1 MSPSIRAGYIPRLG
15 GPNPDTC
22 DGAGGGL
29 DNFEGVGFP
38 DVDPSQDQCDNP
50 DICDGS
56 GSCGDNFVSDWYTL

>member
-50 DICDGS
+50 VICDGS
-56 GSCGDNFVSDWYTL
+56 GS